1 MAVKMTVLVNTTVGR
16 PIHVAIVNGL
26 NRNLYLAH
34 TSANTAPI
42 APVMLCPLQ
51 PHPHTLPQSSQLEVY
66 MLSTYAAAIPHAGH
80 AISFL
85 LDSCSLL
92 FVDHP
97 DLAISISA
105 SVDSTSAT
113 M

>member
-1 MAVKMTVLVNTTVGR
+1 MAVKITVLVNTTVGR

-26 NRNLYLAH
+26 NRNLYLVH
-34 TSANTAPI
+34 SRANVSQYCSRNSCNDVPS
-42 APVMLCPLQ
+42 PNPLS
-51 PHPHTLPQSSQLEVY
+51 HPLPTGYIV
-66 MLSTYAAAIPHAGH
+66 STYAAAIPHAGH

-85 LDSCSLL
+85 FDSCSLL

-97 DLAISISA
+97 DLAIYISA
-105 SVDSTSAT
+105 SVDNTSAT